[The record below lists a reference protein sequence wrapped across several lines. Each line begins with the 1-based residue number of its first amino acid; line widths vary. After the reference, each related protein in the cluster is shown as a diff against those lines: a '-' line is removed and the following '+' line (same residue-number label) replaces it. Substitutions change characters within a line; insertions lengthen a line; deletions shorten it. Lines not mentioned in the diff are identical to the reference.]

1 MNANSII
8 VITGA
13 ARGIGLELV
22 KQCLAREARV
32 VAGVRTPEKAKDLR
46 ALADANPGRLTL
58 LPLDVSTDEGVEGFV
73 SRLRSEGLD
82 RVDVLIN
89 NAGIYIDGDATL
101 ESLGTKTLI
110 ETLNTNSV
118 GPMRVTR
125 ALLPLLRESK
135 QARIATIS
143 SLMGSIADNSGGGSY
158 AYRMSKAAVNMFVKT
173 LSIEERDM
181 IALTL
186 HPGWVKTEMGG
197 PRAPLAADKS
207 AEGLITVIETATPGD
222 SGKFFNHAGRELP
235 W

>member
-1 MNANSII
+1 MNANSIV

-32 VAGVRTPEKAKDLR
+32 VAGVRTPEKAKELR
-46 ALADANPGRLTL
+46 ALADAHPGRLSVLT
-58 LPLDVSTDEGVEGFV
+58 LDVSNDEGVGGFATQ
-73 SRLRSEGLD
+73 LRAKGID

-89 NAGIYIDGDATL
+89 NAGIYIDGDQTIENLETETL
-101 ESLGTKTLI
+101 M

-118 GPMRVTR
+118 GPMRVTQ

-173 LSIEERDM
+173 FAIEERDM

-197 PRAPLAADKS
+197 PRAPLSADKS